1 MLRIC
6 NVQKEE
12 TMIYT
17 LTVNPSL
24 DYMIKL
30 ESLTLGAMQRT
41 KDEKLI
47 YGGKGINVSLMLK
60 ELGLDS
66 IAYGFIGGETA
77 QMYEAGVQAMGLQ
90 TAFLPVKNGFTRINI
105 KINAEEETEI
115 NGQGTQPDQEE
126 LTKMIECLSSLGQG
140 DILILSGSVQK
151 SIPPTFY
158 AQLMQVVSA
167 NGALCVVDT
176 NGESL
181 LHAIKEKPFLIKTN
195 IHELEEVFQCPMKEG
210 ILFSSMQALQQKGV
224 KNVLVSCGGDG
235 AYLLDEQG
243 AIYYGK
249 SAHGIVVSTIG
260 CGDSM
265 TAGFLYGWLQHGNY
279 KEAFRMGLAAG
290 SASAFTYGIA
300 KGEEVKRL
308 ADQIEIEILRE
319 SDKK

>member
-1 MLRIC
+1 
-6 NVQKEE
+6 
-12 TMIYT
+12 MIYT

-77 QMYEAGVQAMGLQ
+77 QMYEAGVQAMGLR

-105 KINAEEETEI
+105 KINAEEETEV

-126 LTKMIECLSSLGQG
+126 LTKMIKSLSSLGQG

-151 SIPPTFY
+151 SIPTTFY

-181 LHAIKEKPFLIKTN
+181 LHAIKEKPFLIKPN

-265 TAGFLYGWLQHGNY
+265 TAGFLYGWLQHGDY

-300 KGEEVKRL
+300 KGEAVKQL

-319 SDKK
+319 SDKN

>member
-1 MLRIC
+1 
-6 NVQKEE
+6 
-12 TMIYT
+12 MIYT

-77 QMYEAGVQAMGLQ
+77 QMYEAGVQAMGLR

-126 LTKMIECLSSLGQG
+126 LTKMIKSLSSLGQG

-151 SIPPTFY
+151 SIPATFY

-181 LHAIKEKPFLIKTN
+181 LHAIKEKPFLIKPN

-265 TAGFLYGWLQHGNY
+265 TAGFLYGWLQHGDY

-300 KGEEVKRL
+300 KGEAVKQL
-308 ADQIEIEILRE
+308 AAQIEIEILRE
-319 SDKK
+319 SDKN